1 MEFIDTVLHERANNP
16 YGTQQLVVRHPRQNF
31 DGSTLTPG
39 LVYADM
45 PFTFD
50 PQAKEAH
57 DVLHG
62 LVAPVAPVVA
72 ATPPPPPTQAAPTL
86 KNLVQVITNPAEFY
100 VGTVLNARIPRMPA
114 ASSSNRDTTI
124 TGDGIMNLTIDNLSW
139 SSEGRALLEKLIA
152 SNTSNDEAIK
162 QWETVRPFAGVLPP
176 GELGKLIVGEIREE
190 LLEMIA
196 LLPIPLQNLST
207 GTDIDGAITISGVTS
222 AMRIQNVQPGAIARV
237 RYKRFN
243 ESLVL
248 EPWLELA
255 ILTLITGG
263 DPYDAHLVT
272 RKVKTG
278 KPPAHRHFKLNGD
291 TPAERIAMAHI
302 VVSCVEGM
310 HTAASNEAPPYFE
323 RASYELASG
332 TEKGAGTKLT
342 TDLEYSAAAAYAFGD
357 LDADSIF
364 SEEATDADYK
374 YLGIRAPKDPEGRAE
389 LYANYVWG
397 AFESTTTVINAIG
410 GETSDDD
417 GDNDGE

>member
-1 MEFIDTVLHERANNP
+1 M
-16 YGTQQLVVRHPRQNF
+16 
-31 DGSTLTPG
+31 
-39 LVYADM
+39 
-45 PFTFD
+45 
-50 PQAKEAH
+50 
-57 DVLHG
+57 
-62 LVAPVAPVVA
+62 
-72 ATPPPPPTQAAPTL
+72 
-86 KNLVQVITNPAEFY
+86 QVITNPAEFY
-100 VGTVLNARIPRMPA
+100 VGTVLNARIPRMPG
-114 ASSSNRDTTI
+114 SSSNRDTTI
-124 TGDGIMNLTIDNLSW
+124 TGDGIANLTIDNLSW
-139 SSEGRALLEKLIA
+139 SGEGRALLEKLIA
-152 SNTSNDEAIK
+152 SNTSNDEAIE

-190 LLEMIA
+190 LLDMIA
-196 LLPIPLQNLST
+196 CLPPPLQNLST
-207 GTDIDGAITISGVTS
+207 GTDIDGAINISGVTS
-222 AMRIQNVQPGAIARV
+222 AIRIQNVQPDAIARV

-263 DPYDAHLVT
+263 DRLEAHLVT
-272 RKVKTG
+272 RSVKPG
-278 KPPAHRHFKLNGD
+278 KPPAHRHFKLNGE
-291 TPAERIAMAHI
+291 TPAERIATALI

-364 SEEATDADYK
+364 SEEATAADYK
-374 YLGIRAPKDPEGRAE
+374 YLGIKAPKDPEGRAG

-397 AFESTTTVINAIG
+397 AFESTTTVISATG
-410 GETSDDD
+410 GESSEDD
-417 GDNDGE
+417 GEDDE